1 MNTSGVV
8 LTVQTQPAADVVSSE
23 VLQDRWAVVTG
34 GSKGIGSGIA
44 EALLAAGAHVT
55 LIARGADQLAA
66 TAAELRAAYPG
77 RHVRTLAADTS
88 KPEDLAAMFAELD
101 ETLPALDVLIA
112 NAGWGTIR
120 PFLEVPLAEWQEQLA
135 LNLTGTFLA
144 MQWAGRRMRASVD
157 GSDRSILVISSIR
170 ALGARPGRAPYSAT
184 KAALNQLVR
193 VAALEL
199 APDGIRVNTLSPGI
213 TATPMALRD
222 NPEIYA
228 EATAAVPMGRS
239 GTPLDM
245 GAAAV
250 YLSSPQARFVTGA
263 NLIVDGGESLT

>member
-1 MNTSGVV
+1 VW
-8 LTVQTQPAADVVSSE
+8 VQAQFPADVLHSE
-23 VLQDRWAVVTG
+23 VLANRWAVVTG

-44 EALLAAGAHVT
+44 EALLAAGAHVA
-55 LIARGADQLAA
+55 LVARGSEQLAA
-66 TAAELRAAYPG
+66 VAAELRAAYPDQQ
-77 RHVRTLAADTS
+77 VRTLSADTS
-88 KPEDLAAMFAELD
+88 KPAALQGMFAELD
-101 ETLPALDVLIA
+101 DTLPSLDILIA
-112 NAGWGTIR
+112 NAGWGAVR
-120 PFLEVPLAEWQEQLA
+120 PLLEVSLEEWQQVLD

-144 MQWAGRRMRASVD
+144 LQWAGRRMLAETD

-193 VAALEL
+193 VAALEF
-199 APDGIRVNTLSPGI
+199 APAGVRVNALSPGI
-213 TATPMALRD
+213 TATPMALRE

-228 EATAAVPMGRS
+228 EATAAVPLGRS

-263 NLIVDGGESLT
+263 NLIVDGGESLS